1 MSGLTIY
8 KASAGSGKTFKLTG
22 EYLLLLFRSP
32 GLYRNIL
39 AVTFTN
45 KATGEMKHRIL
56 YELNRLANGAE
67 SGYYDMLQDRF
78 GMDGHQVQQ
87 RAGDIL
93 HRILHDY
100 SRFSVSTID
109 RFFQRVL
116 RTFAREIGL
125 QSGYTLETDQS
136 EILNFV
142 IDDLLLAT
150 GEDQQLR
157 QWLVDFAQSRMQEGK
172 SWNFRHE
179 ILNLAGELMKEE
191 VKDLRLGV
199 NKKLRD
205 RNQLAAYVKKLRSE
219 QARFENTLQQYGSQ
233 AVERMEQN
241 GLTPEAFKYASK
253 GVAQYFYYLNDKR
266 QDKLSPNANVM
277 KVLDDPEKW
286 PSPKLDKANKDLVIS
301 LARDHL
307 NGWLRQAV
315 DYVEQDM
322 PRYLTIKEVLKNI
335 YVLGLLVD
343 IQQRVSDH
351 CREKNIF
358 LIADAGDLLRRIIAG
373 NEAPFVYEKTGS
385 IYHHFMIDEFQ
396 DTSRFQWDNFRPLIH
411 DSLAQSRYNLM
422 VGDVK
427 QSIYRWRNGDWK
439 ILQEEVYREFQSSAQ
454 SVSLD
459 FNWRS
464 RRNVVAFN
472 NTLFHYAPVI
482 LQHQYDQEM
491 EQLGIDN
498 PYSDKLLDAYRDVR
512 QKMPQERTGGMVFTR
527 FFTHSHQ
534 KEAEAGEEVRQSMI
548 RDVEML
554 QDQGYRL
561 SDMAI
566 MVRTNRE
573 GQEIADALTNRQD
586 QAGAKSPYR
595 YDFISNDSLYV
606 MRAESVKLL
615 VALFRYLVKP
625 EDPINQAFIKDAYR
639 QSVLNQPLP
648 PEQGH
653 DLYRHSREG
662 PGEYLPAAFMD
673 HLGELKKMPLYELT
687 ERLISIFS
695 IPSMQDEIPYI
706 QAFQEVVLDFSKR
719 YASDLNSF
727 LEWWE
732 LNAPKQKLQLPEDYD
747 AIRITTIHKAK
758 GLEFRVVLVPFC
770 NWALNASG
778 SGLKKNYLW
787 CAPRQEPL
795 SEVGVVPVQYS
806 SSLADTLFYREY
818 YTEKFHQYVDSLNLL
833 YVAFTRAEEALI
845 SYVPLKVRKDGTP
858 NHLASDKG
866 ITHVGELIH
875 FIYQQQEHLSGPT
888 TGDAPFITNMG
899 DYWDPDKMVFW
910 WGSLSESKE
919 EEGVQ
924 QDQLYQDHY
933 PVFSSKPPMHL
944 RYEHSEF
951 FSQSTDLFQGTVD
964 YGRLMHQVFEHIH
977 SLNDIDGALE
987 KVYLEGKISSQEKNR
1002 LHDQILQVIG
1012 QSQAEDWFSG
1022 QWKVYTEKE
1031 ILLPNARSYRPDRV
1045 MFRDGSTVVVDYKFG
1060 EREDEKYRK
1069 QMNYYLKQLS
1079 NMGYEN
1085 SVGYIWYI
1093 NQQKLIRV

>member
-22 EYLLLLFRSP
+22 EYLQLLFQNP

-56 YELNRLANGAE
+56 YELDRLARGDA
-67 SGYYDMLQDRF
+67 SGYHSMLQDRF
-78 GMDGHQVQQ
+78 GMDHQQVQK
-87 RAGDIL
+87 RAADIR

-125 QSGYTLETDQS
+125 QSGYTLETDQT

-150 GEDQQLR
+150 EEDQQLR
-157 QWLVDFAQSRMQEGK
+157 QWLVDFAHSRMEEGK

-179 ILNLAGELMKEE
+179 IMNLAGELMKEE

-199 NKKLRD
+199 NEKLRD
-205 RNQLAAYVKKLRSE
+205 REQLAAYVKELKSE
-219 QARFENTLQQYGSQ
+219 QARFENTLQQYGRQ
-233 AVERMEQN
+233 AVELMEKN
-241 GLTPEAFKYASK
+241 ALAPEAFKYAGK
-253 GVAQYFYYLNDKR
+253 GVAQYFYYLKDKR
-266 QDKLSPNANVM
+266 RDKLSPNANVL

-286 PSPKLDKANKDLVIS
+286 PSGKLDKANQDLVIS
-301 LARDHL
+301 LASDHL
-307 NGWLRQAV
+307 NGMPREAV
-315 DYVEQDM
+315 DYQQQNM
-322 PRYLTIKEVLKNI
+322 PRYLTIKEILKNI

-343 IQQRVSDH
+343 IQQRVNDH

-396 DTSRFQWDNFRPLIH
+396 DTSRFQWDNFRPLVH
-411 DSLAQSRYNLM
+411 NSLAQSRYNLM

-439 ILQEEVYREFQSSAQ
+439 ILQDEVYREFQSSAR

-459 FNWRS
+459 YNWRS
-464 RRNVVAFN
+464 RSNVVAFN
-472 NTLFHYAPVI
+472 NTFFHYAPGI
-482 LQHQYDQEM
+482 LQHQYDREL
-491 EQLGIDN
+491 EQLSIDN
-498 PYSDKLLDAYRDVR
+498 PYSDKLLEAYQDVR
-512 QKMPQERTGGMVFTR
+512 QKMPEERAGGMVFTR
-527 FFTHSHQ
+527 FFTHPHQ
-534 KEAEAGEEVRQSMI
+534 KEADAREEARQAMI
-548 RDVEML
+548 GDVEML

-573 GQEIADALTNRQD
+573 GQEIADALTQRQNQSGPD
-586 QAGAKSPYR
+586 SPYR
-595 YDFISNDSLYV
+595 YEFISNDSLYV

-615 VALFRYLVKP
+615 VSLFRYLVKP
-625 EDPINQAFIKDAYR
+625 QDPINQAYIKDACR
-639 QSVLNQPLP
+639 QSVLNQPFI
-648 PEQGH
+648 PEHGH
-653 DLYRHSREG
+653 DLYRHRKEG
-662 PGEYLPAAFMD
+662 PGDQLPEAFME

-687 ERLISIFS
+687 ERLISIFN
-695 IPSMQDEIPYI
+695 IQSMQDEIPYI
-706 QAFQEVVLDFSKR
+706 QAFQEVVLGFSKR

-732 LNAPKQKLQLPEDYD
+732 LNASKQKLQLPEDYE

-758 GLEFRVVLVPFC
+758 GLEFKVVLVPFC
-770 NWALNASG
+770 NWELNASG
-778 SGLKKNYLW
+778 SGLNKNFLW
-787 CAPRQEPL
+787 CAPRQDTL

-806 SSLADTLFYREY
+806 SSLSDTLFYREY
-818 YTEKFHQYVDSLNLL
+818 YAEKFHQYVDSLNLL

-875 FIYQQQEHLSGPT
+875 FIYEQQDRLSSPEGVE
-888 TGDAPFITNMG
+888 APFISQMK
-899 DYWDPDKMVFW
+899 DYWDPDEMVFW
-910 WGSLSESKE
+910 WGNLNERTE
-919 EEGVQ
+919 EYKVQ
-924 QDQLYQDHY
+924 QDQLFQDTY
-933 PVFSSKPPMHL
+933 PVFSSKPPLHL

-951 FSQSTDLFQGTVD
+951 FSESTDLFQGTVD
-964 YGRLMHQVFEHIH
+964 HGRMMHQVFEDIH
-977 SLNDIDGALE
+977 TFDDIG
-987 KVYLEGKISSQEKNR
+987 G
-1002 LHDQILQVIG
+1002 
-1012 QSQAEDWFSG
+1012 
-1022 QWKVYTEKE
+1022 
-1031 ILLPNARSYRPDRV
+1031 
-1045 MFRDGSTVVVDYKFG
+1045 
-1060 EREDEKYRK
+1060 
-1069 QMNYYLKQLS
+1069 
-1079 NMGYEN
+1079 
-1085 SVGYIWYI
+1085 
-1093 NQQKLIRV
+1093 